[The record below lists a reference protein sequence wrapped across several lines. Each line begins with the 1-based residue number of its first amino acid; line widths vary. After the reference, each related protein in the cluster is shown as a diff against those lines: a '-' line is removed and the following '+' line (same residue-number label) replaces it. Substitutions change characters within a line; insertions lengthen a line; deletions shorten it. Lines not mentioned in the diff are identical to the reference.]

1 LRFRRLDVTLK
12 AEAGWSDAMR
22 MILATTA
29 MIASAAL
36 GMPARAQTVA
46 APTAPA
52 AISSPNPAEVATP
65 EAIVETLYKVISG
78 PAGPRDWPKLRG
90 LTVPGASFI
99 VAGARDGAAKVRM
112 LSVEDYVA
120 TAGKAMATQG
130 FYEHGV
136 IGEVWRYAHIAAV
149 TSPYASRHAPGDT
162 PFARGI
168 NHVQLLYDGKRWWV
182 VSIYWEGESAAFPL
196 PPQAD
201 SMLKAK

>member
-1 LRFRRLDVTLK
+1 
-12 AEAGWSDAMR
+12 MR
-22 MILATTA
+22 MTLMAA
-29 MIASAAL
+29 MTASAAL
-36 GMPARAQTVA
+36 CAPAMAQPVA
-46 APTAPA
+46 APV
-52 AISSPNPAEVATP
+52 AISTPDPAEVATP

-90 LTVPGASFI
+90 LAVPGASFI
-99 VAGARDGAAKVRM
+99 VAGAKDGVAKVRM

-120 TAGKAMATQG
+120 SAGKAMAAQG

-136 IGEVWRYAHIAAV
+136 IGEVWRYAHIATV

-168 NHVQLLYDGKRWWV
+168 NHFQLLNDGKRWWV

-201 SMLKAK
+201 AMLRAK